1 MERMVGI
8 DTKAWNN
15 PTETSSI
22 ITWNKVVIN
31 ILIKVHLSFHE
42 HLEKQV
48 DVDDGSIRK
57 DDCGQEGGEGT
68 MEDMG
73 TSPG

>member
-1 MERMVGI
+1 MERRTGI

-15 PTETSSI
+15 PTETDSI
-22 ITWNKVVIN
+22 ITQDKVVIN
-31 ILIKVHLSFHE
+31 IFKQKQ

-48 DVDDGSIRK
+48 DEGDGGIRK
-57 DDCGQEGGEGT
+57 DNCGQEGGEGT

-73 TSPG
+73 TSPD